1 VLVVEDDVL
10 LRLPFAD
17 HLRELG
23 FTVFEAGTADEAVD
37 VLLPSENHIDCV
49 FSDVAMP
56 GRMDGFGLLQWA
68 TANRPGL
75 PVLITS
81 GDARRRRTAREVYA
95 HTQFVDKPYDYDAT
109 VARIRALIDRP

>member
-1 VLVVEDDVL
+1 MKAQPSPSSATGQAPENYLSAPTVLVVEDDVW

-23 FTVFEAGTADEAVD
+23 FTVFEAGSAAEAVD
-37 VLLPSENHIDCV
+37 VLLTSGIHVDLL

-56 GRMDGFGLLQWA
+56 GSMDGFGLLQWA

-75 PVLITS
+75 PILMTS
-81 GDARRRRTAREVYA
+81 GDARR
-95 HTQFVDKPYDYDAT
+95 
-109 VARIRALIDRP
+109 